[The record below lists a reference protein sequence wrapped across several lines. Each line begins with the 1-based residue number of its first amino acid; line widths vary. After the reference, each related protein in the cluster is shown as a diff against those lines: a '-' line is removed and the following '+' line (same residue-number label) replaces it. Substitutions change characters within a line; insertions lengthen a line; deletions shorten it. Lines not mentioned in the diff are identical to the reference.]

1 LINEMVRANAVQGVS
16 EGALGQQLVAGRNGI
31 QTIFTFLDCQLPL
44 PYTHLVCLLVKVWF
58 FSFIDY
64 CSASYSRRGSAPL
77 ARQSHWPPSRVMR
90 TIGCG
95 HGHAYPRPC

>member
-1 LINEMVRANAVQGVS
+1 MVRANAVQGVS

-58 FSFIDY
+58 FRLSLTV
-64 CSASYSRRGSAPL
+64 ALPL
-77 ARQSHWPPSRVMR
+77 GQGVVTLLHRLLLCALVKARQCTSGTSVTLA
-90 TIGCG
+90 TIR
-95 HGHAYPRPC
+95 A